1 MSCFSVNIFG
11 YEADKIIRRP
21 HRFLFFIFKLFYLL
35 KCNARHTGFLDFFGI
50 IFQKNGQKTLFLPLY
65 CWLNTSVSFWN
76 IKPLQNQKK
85 MSVFWE
91 NEIFVPFSVTGITFW
106 HIRTKA
112 SILLLNL
119 GYLTYCDVFL
129 FFLYVWGILSHRY
142 IGLRCIPFSKIHV
155 YRWTTGSFWAL
166 WRALHFFLN
175 QIFCVKIAS

>member
-1 MSCFSVNIFG
+1 MPVTLAFWI
-11 YEADKIIRRP
+11 
-21 HRFLFFIFKLFYLL
+21 
-35 KCNARHTGFLDFFGI
+35 FFGLFSRKMDRKPFFFPCI
-50 IFQKNGQKTLFLPLY
+50 VDWTHLFHFEILNPFKT
-65 CWLNTSVSFWN
+65 
-76 IKPLQNQKK
+76 KK

-119 GYLTYCDVFL
+119 GCLTYCDVFL

-166 WRALHFFLN
+166 WRALHFFKKS
-175 QIFCVKIAS
+175 IFLFKDCFISASNLFLMCWIK